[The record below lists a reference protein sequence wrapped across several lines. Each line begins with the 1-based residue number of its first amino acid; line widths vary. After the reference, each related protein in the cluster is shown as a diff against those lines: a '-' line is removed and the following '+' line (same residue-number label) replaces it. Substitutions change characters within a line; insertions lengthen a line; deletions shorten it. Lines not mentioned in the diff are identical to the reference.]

1 MMLILTAIT
10 DYLGLK
16 DAWLAPGAVRNYI
29 WNVLSGAS
37 GFDTETDLDVVFYNP
52 EMPYEETLAIQE
64 SLQQA
69 YPTYAWELKNQ
80 VAMYRH
86 SPETTGYA
94 SARDAIS
101 KYPETATAVALRLV
115 DNQLELFAPY
125 GLEVISRFEIHPTP
139 HFKVSSKRMAVYRQR
154 LSKKDWV
161 KKWPQI
167 RIYQD

>member
-10 DYLGLK
+10 DLGLK
-16 DAWLAPGAVRNYI
+16 DAWLAAGAVRNYI

-86 SPETTGYA
+86 SPETTGDA

-125 GLEVISRFEIHPTP
+125 GL
-139 HFKVSSKRMAVYRQR
+139 
-154 LSKKDWV
+154 
-161 KKWPQI
+161 
-167 RIYQD
+167 